1 MDSRPNLFSD
11 FSYSKSSNFSNSYNS
26 SNSFYTNPTNRKYSN
41 SIFDTTPESDENNE
55 DNGFEDI
62 FLSFKVGNKSESSER
77 EGEAWPKSTI
87 WGNWFEL
94 SGMRVTGSNGS
105 NNKIKKKQQKERFL
119 RREVFS
125 NVKK

>member
-1 MDSRPNLFSD
+1 MTLPPPLTSNDSGMDSRPNLFSD

-62 FLSFKVGNKSESSER
+62 FLSFKVGRDKSESSER

-87 WGNWFEL
+87 WGN
-94 SGMRVTGSNGS
+94 
-105 NNKIKKKQQKERFL
+105 
-119 RREVFS
+119 
-125 NVKK
+125 